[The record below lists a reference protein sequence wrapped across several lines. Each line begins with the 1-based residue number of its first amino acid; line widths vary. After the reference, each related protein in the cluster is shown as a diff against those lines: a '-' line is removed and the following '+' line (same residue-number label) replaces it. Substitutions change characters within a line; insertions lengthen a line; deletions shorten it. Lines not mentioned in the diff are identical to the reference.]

1 MLRREQWCCHA
12 SPSVSRHATTS
23 GGVRVCGYVGRW
35 CCKKSEGSC
44 DEYARKQ
51 ACRTRARYQATNHAS
66 IRRRRQSRTC
76 VGSKAIDTLLHAAA
90 LGCAALTPLSQPLDN
105 QQETVV
111 AATCTHSAVLWVCSG
126 PQAAVM
132 SPPHSFSRL
141 LRKFVFENIQRLLSW
156 PAHGVHPC

>member
-1 MLRREQWCCHA
+1 MPLQVAVCVCVGTSVDGAVRRVREA
-12 SPSVSRHATTS
+12 VMSTRVSRHAVHEPGTKRPIMHRFVDDDTNL
-23 GGVRVCGYVGRW
+23 CW
-35 CCKKSEGSC
+35 LEG
-44 DEYARKQ
+44 DRHI
-51 ACRTRARYQATNHAS
+51 ATW
-66 IRRRRQSRTC
+66 
-76 VGSKAIDTLLHAAA
+76 LHAAA